1 MSATCRD
8 LRRKYTPA
16 CLTGVKAQQNTHA
29 DRVSNAPPQ
38 FVAVEENRRPVDLVL
53 VGHVCL
59 VVCTTRTCSAVR
71 PMSVVPRRR
80 RANSGACQNSFRRI
94 DPWAAPLPTPSL
106 HVCDLCVRRGQL
118 DEMALIAK
126 RMRKVGFP
134 IRHE

>member
-1 MSATCRD
+1 M
-8 LRRKYTPA
+8 
-16 CLTGVKAQQNTHA
+16 LTGC
-29 DRVSNAPPQ
+29 RM
-38 FVAVEENRRPVDLVL
+38 RRHNSLPLKRTGGRLIWSLSTMFASSSVL
-53 VGHVCL
+53 HLHVGIP
-59 VVCTTRTCSAVR
+59 SAAR
-71 PMSVVPRRR
+71 PMSAVPRRR